1 MSQLSRPLAENRS
14 EYKMNVSSLLAL
26 LFASNQALIVQ
37 DVALAHANG
46 DINDEEAVTMLKE
59 SKLSTLKDTSCPYL
73 SELLGLDL
81 VVYAVP
87 TPSQLANVN
96 PLGNDHSIATQEEID
111 IMEGYSTEMI
121 EDNE

>member
-1 MSQLSRPLAENRS
+1 MKL
-14 EYKMNVSSLLAL
+14 SSLLTL
-26 LFASNQALIVQ
+26 LFAHNLSPIVQ
-37 DVALAHANG
+37 DVKLSYEGG

-59 SKLSTLKDTSCPYL
+59 SKLSTLKETSCPYL

-96 PLGNDHSIATQEEID
+96 PLGNDHSIATEEEID
-111 IMEGYSTEMI
+111 VLEGYPTVMI
-121 EDNE
+121 EDNQ